1 VGTRLGS
8 KQGTTLRI
16 TVLTLWKKMGS
27 KKMGLCFLTLQR
39 TGSAR
44 STRRPVRVWRC
55 VRDRRR
61 QARARAE
68 ARSEILSISFW
79 KLPRE
84 ISPSLS
90 PSASSCCEK
99 FCTRR
104 RRSGLE
110 ILLGFFFSGK
120 WKCREQWKQEGGGD
134 GRR

>member
-1 VGTRLGS
+1 
-8 KQGTTLRI
+8 
-16 TVLTLWKKMGS
+16 
-27 KKMGLCFLTLQR
+27 MGLYSLTLQR
-39 TGSAR
+39 TGSPR
-44 STRRPVRVWRC
+44 STRRPVRVWRF

-90 PSASSCCEK
+90 PPAYSCCEE
-99 FCTRR
+99 FCTRRRRR

-120 WKCREQWKQEGGGD
+120 WKCREQWEAG
-134 GRR
+134 GRRRWQEVMVQRACERGVKWW